1 MYHVA
6 VGIASDDEQIPHKV
20 DAVSELP
27 ESTDDVRVTL
37 VHVHDG
43 ERPVESVPSVTEAK
57 RRFAEADVSV
67 DIHGAIGGDAP
78 REVIEAMETLDAD
91 LLCIGGRRRSPA
103 GKLQL
108 KSGAQEILLQTDQPV
123 VVAGRVDE

>member
-20 DAVSELP
+20 EAVDELP
-27 ESTDDVRVTL
+27 DSTDNVRVTL

-43 ERPVESVPSVTEAK
+43 EFAVESIPLVAEAK
-57 RRFAEADVSV
+57 RQFEAAGIAVEV
-67 DIHGAIGGDAP
+67 HGVVGEDAP
-78 REVIEAMETLDAD
+78 RGLIEAAGDLDAD
-91 LLCIGGRRRSPA
+91 LICIGGRRRSPA

-108 KSGAQEILLQTDQPV
+108 KSGAQEILLHADRPV